1 MEKKRNRKERK
12 GKGGG
17 GEGGRGVIYARVCGE
32 EGKTLSLK
40 SPSFLRE
47 WKGEKEKSHISIG
60 PLNALSSLRRRRR
73 RLSPLVQRKAK
84 KGEREKEES
93 IIASIQ
99 QREEGGGRISLVVV
113 WLSAERLSLLPPGRV
128 LLCAGDTKCAK

>member
-1 MEKKRNRKERK
+1 MEKKRNGKERR
-12 GKGGG
+12 GKGG

-73 RLSPLVQRKAK
+73 LSPLVQRKAK

-99 QREEGGGRISLVVV
+99 QR
-113 WLSAERLSLLPPGRV
+113 
-128 LLCAGDTKCAK
+128 